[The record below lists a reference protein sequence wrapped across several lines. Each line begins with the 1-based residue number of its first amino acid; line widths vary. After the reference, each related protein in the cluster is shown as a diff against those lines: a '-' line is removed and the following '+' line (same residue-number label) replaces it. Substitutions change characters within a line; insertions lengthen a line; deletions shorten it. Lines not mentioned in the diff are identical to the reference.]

1 MKRHRLVSSGRLA
14 TFLAGTIACTVSGA
28 AAQDAVADFYR
39 GRTVQL
45 IIPSNVGGSV
55 GLYGRLASDHL
66 GRHIP
71 GNPNVILVTMPGA
84 GGVQSVEFIANVGP
98 KDGTAIAQILPPTL
112 LVPMMRSVRFDPKEL
127 QWIGSLSARP
137 GVVAVWHTA
146 RPTTLQVAKQVE
158 L

>member
-1 MKRHRLVSSGRLA
+1 LPAPSLSLVS
-14 TFLAGTIACTVSGA
+14 TA

-84 GGVQSVEFIANVGP
+84 GGVQSVEFIANVGR
-98 KDGTAIAQILPPTL
+98 KTAP
-112 LVPMMRSVRFDPKEL
+112 RSRRSCRRRCSF
-127 QWIGSLSARP
+127 R
-137 GVVAVWHTA
+137 
-146 RPTTLQVAKQVE
+146 
-158 L
+158 